1 MKMRSTLA
9 ALALSLTGTSAAS
22 AAIDTFLY
30 IPGVPG
36 ESLHPDFRDWIDV
49 TSLSVAVADRVCSGF
64 TITKPLDSSSPIL
77 SAAAL
82 SAVVYPTM
90 TVQAQKAGEGQR
102 PFLTYTLTNV
112 VVNAVGVA
120 YSSSGTLVERL
131 VLYPAVI
138 ATNYRPQDE
147 KGGFGTPIQS
157 TLTCKYK

>member
-1 MKMRSTLA
+1 MELRSTLA
-9 ALALSLTGTSAAS
+9 ALALSLAGTPTAS
-22 AAIDTFLY
+22 AAIETFLY

-36 ESLHPDFRDWIDV
+36 ESVDADFRDWIDV
-49 TSLSVAVADRVCSGF
+49 TALSVAVANRVCSGF
-64 TITKPLDSSSPIL
+64 TITKPLDATSPIL
-77 SAAAL
+77 SASAL

-90 TVQAQKAGEGQR
+90 TVQTRKQGEGLR

-112 VVNAVGVA
+112 VVNAVGVT
-120 YSSSGTLVERL
+120 YSPAGTLVERV

-138 ATNYRPQDE
+138 ATNYRPVDD